1 MVSLMLIWSF
11 CLIFLSASVEAK
23 EQTTTSETGNLKGLW
38 VVDKKLSDDPDDKLK
53 GKLRKRYQTQDY
65 SKKRHPGSNRS
76 APDVAMNNYWETLRH
91 SEERKASKNLKRLG
105 PAFFLLTFQKLNIS
119 EIDADKIALS
129 YDDSPGRMIKPN
141 KDGRIYSA
149 KGAEL
154 TQSFFGHTL
163 SYYLKGA
170 LILETDAPDGGK
182 YIEKLSIENG
192 KLNYK
197 FTLDSLVLK
206 ETISINRQFLKQ

>member
-1 MVSLMLIWSF
+1 MLIWFLCFIFSSAYAEANDQF
-11 CLIFLSASVEAK
+11 LI
-23 EQTTTSETGNLKGLW
+23 SETGRLKGLW
-38 VVDKKLSDDPDDKLK
+38 IVDKKLSDDPEDKLK
-53 GKLRKRYQTQDY
+53 GKLRKRYRAQDY
-65 SKKRHPGSNRS
+65 SKKKHPGRDRK
-76 APDVAMNNYWETLRH
+76 APEIAMNNYWETLRH

-105 PAFFLLTFQKLNIS
+105 PAFFLLTFQNINIS
-119 EIDADKIALS
+119 ELDADEISLS
-129 YDDSPGRMIKPN
+129 YDDSPGRVIKPN
-141 KDGRIYSA
+141 KEGRIYSA

-163 SYYLKGA
+163 SYYLKDD

-192 KLNYK
+192 KLNYQL
-197 FTLDSLVLK
+197 TLDSLVLT